1 MTQKDFFNK
10 MMNEYE
16 PRSIDEYILW
26 EVMRQ
31 GMWII
36 EDDDT
41 RYKFYDRFY
50 IEYRAGHI
58 PDADAVAKLSY
69 DIRTRAAASKVKDN

>member
-1 MTQKDFFNK
+1 
-10 MMNEYE
+10 
-16 PRSIDEYILW
+16 
-26 EVMRQ
+26 
-31 GMWII
+31 MWII